1 MVDKQGLQDQTQALA
16 PYLHPH
22 SARTMVSSMIDDYNA
37 LIASENNGKK
47 RKISEVST
55 SENNLSKTLKEQ
67 VFILTKIQDNLLNF
81 LRQKLDV
88 SDEEISKIR
97 EIGNVTLAPV
107 KRNPR
112 EIPGIFMDDEKRKYY
127 INVQGAFVY
136 KRPCG
141 KPRKE
146 KMWCHALGE
155 WVESGT
161 EVSEEIANKMEPD
174 CEEPDVEQYVPQED
188 HPEVGRVPA
197 NNEMTDVQEDT
208 YDNSSLDSS
217 DNED

>member
-1 MVDKQGLQDQTQALA
+1 
-16 PYLHPH
+16 
-22 SARTMVSSMIDDYNA
+22 MIDNYNA
-37 LIASENNGKK
+37 LIAPENNGKK

-55 SENNLSKTLKEQ
+55 SDNNLSKTLKEQ

-81 LRQKLDV
+81 IRQKLDV

-97 EIGNVTLAPV
+97 EIGNVTLIPV

-112 EIPGIFMDDEKRKYY
+112 EIPGIFTDDEKRKYY
-127 INVQGAFVY
+127 INIQGAFVY

-155 WVESGT
+155 WVEPGT
-161 EVSEEIANKMEPD
+161 EVSEEIANKMAPD
-174 CEEPDVEQYVPQED
+174 CEEQPDVQQYDPQED
-188 HPEVGRVPA
+188 HPEVGCVPP
-197 NNEMTDVQEDT
+197 NNEMTGVQEDT
-208 YDNSSLDSS
+208 YDDSSDSS

>member
-1 MVDKQGLQDQTQALA
+1 MVDKQGLQDQTQTLA

-112 EIPGIFMDDEKRKYY
+112 EIPGIFMEKFSS
-127 INVQGAFVY
+127 IIVVGEHGPVHGTSGGVMTFVSTHTVY
-136 KRPCG
+136 NAR
-141 KPRKE
+141 
-146 KMWCHALGE
+146 M
-155 WVESGT
+155 
-161 EVSEEIANKMEPD
+161 
-174 CEEPDVEQYVPQED
+174 
-188 HPEVGRVPA
+188 
-197 NNEMTDVQEDT
+197 
-208 YDNSSLDSS
+208 
-217 DNED
+217 